1 MKTLIRWGALTCAVV
16 LGACS
21 KDSTGPTDQ
30 QMPFLAADLAQAA
43 ADGVGEDVDVMREP
57 VFFPLMPF
65 FGTPAAGVAGFG
77 PGPAFGL
84 GRGDFHPVNCPFD
97 AASGRLVCP
106 TITHGGITIN
116 RSYAFWDAA
125 NAVQEAY
132 DTTTTAKANIQTSF
146 VGTRSGESWSASV
159 DRGKDLTATG
169 LAGAETQRTWNGTG
183 HDKVN
188 RSRSTEGG
196 ETRTYDLDCS
206 VTIQDVVVP
215 VPSGEGG
222 PHFPLSGTITRACTI
237 TFVGGPR
244 GGTTIQR
251 TVVVTFNG
259 TATGSL
265 KIGDKTFDVDLSTRH
280 RFPRP

>member
-1 MKTLIRWGALTCAVV
+1 MKTLIRCGALTCAVV

-30 QMPFLAADLAQAA
+30 QLPFLAADLAQAA
-43 ADGVGEDVDVMREP
+43 ADGIGEDVDVMREP
-57 VFFPLMPF
+57 VFFAFMPF
-65 FGTPAAGVAGFG
+65 FAPGALGAVGSG
-77 PGPAFGL
+77 PGPVFEL
-84 GRGDFHPVNCPFD
+84 GRGDFHPLNCPFD

-106 TITHGGITIN
+106 TISHDGITIN

-125 NAVQEAY
+125 NAVQQAY
-132 DTTTTAKANIQTSF
+132 DATTTAKANLQTSF
-146 VGTRSGESWSASV
+146 VGTRSGEFWSGSV

-183 HDKVN
+183 HDKVT

-196 ETRTYDLDCS
+196 ETRTYNLDCS

-215 VPSGEGG
+215 VPSGDGG
-222 PHFPLSGTITRACTI
+222 PHFPLSGTITRSCTVTI
-237 TFVGGPR
+237 VGGPHD
-244 GGTTIQR
+244 GTTIQR
-251 TVVVTFNG
+251 TVVVTFHG
-259 TATGSL
+259 TATATL
-265 KIGDKTFDVDLSTRH
+265 TIGDRTFDIDLSTRH